1 MFEDTQ
7 IPEGMSPEVLEHL
20 MFPKNYGKLEE
31 PTCAGI
37 AMDEK
42 TNEYVIFYLKLN
54 DDNIQDVKFATNGCQ
69 DTVVIGSMF
78 SDMIIENNIAYAQV
92 AIQKMHEKLVNMSEQ
107 QKVCAEIVFSS
118 FVAAMLNKENR
129 EAGKDEEVHI
139 LKMKESCDLEGKK
152 DE

>member
-1 MFEDTQ
+1 MFEDTVM
-7 IPEGMSPEVLEHL
+7 PEGMSPEVLEHL
-20 MFPKNYGKLEE
+20 MFPKNYGKLDT
-31 PTCAGI
+31 PTCVGI

-42 TNEYVIFYLKLN
+42 TNEYVIFYLNLTN
-54 DDNIQDVKFATNGCQ
+54 EHIDDVKFATNGCQ

-78 SDMIIENNIAYAQV
+78 SDMILGNDTTYAQT
-92 AIQKMHEKLVNMSEQ
+92 AIQKMYEKLGNMSAQ

-118 FVAAMLNKENR
+118 FVAAMLNRDNR
-129 EAGKDEEVHI
+129 EAGKDEEVHV